1 MYVFSAFSFITSNYE
16 IRLSLFCSSPGSL
29 SILLMWCVSA
39 QQQKLNERTKSAKH
53 SGRIETICFDMEIQ
67 LHIITLLNTNKLT
80 ANVFDV
86 CIESERLS
94 FCNYM
99 YGNIIIIW
107 LIDV

>member
-1 MYVFSAFSFITSNYE
+1 
-16 IRLSLFCSSPGSL
+16 
-29 SILLMWCVSA
+29 MWCVSA

-107 LIDV
+107 LIDVWDVRGNGSDTQVRESAQQALAKCVSVFSWSV